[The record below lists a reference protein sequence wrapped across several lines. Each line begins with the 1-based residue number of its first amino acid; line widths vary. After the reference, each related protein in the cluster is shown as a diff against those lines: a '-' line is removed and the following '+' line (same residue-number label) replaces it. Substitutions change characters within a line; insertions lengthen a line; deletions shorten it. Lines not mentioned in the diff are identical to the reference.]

1 LLERLVCK
9 RKISILQQQ
18 ELFTMKIKEIYI
30 KDFRQFKD
38 FTLDLTYP
46 AGHAKAGEPLEKVCF
61 IGQSGTGKTTL
72 LNLILLIDQPSNFKR
87 KVGTTEIIN
96 NIGFKTITSKSKECI
111 INFQEFL
118 DIAKPYF
125 AEVSTVYF
133 DSTQHIKDTFNSY
146 DTFSFDTLKDN
157 YEKFIA
163 FVTDK
168 NGNLNLKSKT
178 IFIPANLDYDT
189 PKEQIDLDIRSAI
202 FDFSERNI
210 FEIWTFLSK
219 KIKEFQ
225 EKELQIRQDISRVAE
240 TGDITAI
247 QEEIKKLETWKAT
260 DFNPVKDIAENC
272 IDKLIHDFGL
282 RVKQDL
288 DIQQKEDIGFI
299 KIEDFSGNEVPVSF
313 WSTGTKQII
322 LTAMALYLIKPQLST
337 ILIDEPERSLYPD
350 LQRTIINYY
359 QGMAKDSQFFYAT
372 HSPIIASSFEPWE
385 IVELKFDK
393 DYKVYREKYY
403 EGENHVDNYTIDP
416 RFLDYDMVLK
426 KVFDM
431 EDTNS
436 DMRYAALA
444 EYKMLKNQLDA
455 MKKENQLQTPQAKAT
470 FKKFDALAEKLAL
483 NPE

>member
-1 LLERLVCK
+1 LQENYLAFHKQFSDNKVNK
-9 RKISILQQQ
+9 ADSI
-18 ELFTMKIKEIYI
+18 Y
-30 KDFRQFKD
+30 
-38 FTLDLTYP
+38 
-46 AGHAKAGEPLEKVCF
+46 
-61 IGQSGTGKTTL
+61 
-72 LNLILLIDQPSNFKR
+72 
-87 KVGTTEIIN
+87 
-96 NIGFKTITSKSKECI
+96 
-111 INFQEFL
+111 
-118 DIAKPYF
+118 
-125 AEVSTVYF
+125 
-133 DSTQHIKDTFNSY
+133 
-146 DTFSFDTLKDN
+146 
-157 YEKFIA
+157 
-163 FVTDK
+163 
-168 NGNLNLKSKT
+168 
-178 IFIPANLDYDT
+178 IPANLDFSNQNDQKGFDT
-189 PKEQIDLDIRSAI
+189 KSLN
-202 FDFSERNI
+202 FDFGEQNI
-210 FEIWTFLSK
+210 FKVWTFLSK
-219 KIKEFQ
+219 SIREFQ
-225 EKELQIRQDISRVAE
+225 EKELQIRQNISRIAE
-240 TGDITAI
+240 TGNIAAI
-247 QEEIKKLETWKAT
+247 QEEIKKLENWKAT
-260 DFNPVKDIAENC
+260 NFNPVKDIAENC
-272 IDKLIHDFGL
+272 IDNLIFNFGL

-288 DIQQKEDIGFI
+288 NIQQKDDIGFI
-299 KIEDFSGNEVPVSF
+299 KIEDFNGNEVPVSF

-322 LTAMALYLIKPQLST
+322 LTAMALYLLKPEKST

-444 EYKMLKNQLDA
+444 EYKMLKNQLDT